1 LKVGIFTGGFLPE
14 AGGGFT
20 FVNELVKALAA
31 TRSSRHEFV
40 AITTN
45 TEEQARGA
53 FGHLP
58 VLSLADAYA
67 PPRLAARIGGGVQ
80 RRTARLLGQPRRL
93 GEMRASDAAI
103 DARLTANAIDVIWY
117 PSAWQYCSLEIPYIT
132 VVWDLQHRRQPYF
145 PEVSDDGKW
154 EYRQRWMSTFLR
166 RAALVIAGAEAGREE
181 IERCYGVQPERMKL
195 IPHPTPSFMADARSS
210 TAPRVVEGDY
220 IFYPAQF
227 WPHKNHA
234 NLLHALRLLRDQGM
248 NLSLVLTGSDKGNQA
263 YVLQLAE
270 RLGLTSHVRMLGFVP
285 NEQLVSLYRHAVA
298 LSYVTFFGPEN
309 LPPLEAFAAGCPVV
323 ASDVA
328 GAREQ
333 MGDAAVLV
341 DPRRPEEI
349 AAAIKNVSS
358 DQALRARLIERGF
371 ERAKRSTPASFVAE
385 VIAWL
390 DEFEPI
396 RRCWPSGTYQADK
409 GRWP

>member
-1 LKVGIFTGGFLPE
+1 
-14 AGGGFT
+14 
-20 FVNELVKALAA
+20 
-31 TRSSRHEFV
+31 
-40 AITTN
+40 
-45 TEEQARGA
+45 
-53 FGHLP
+53 
-58 VLSLADAYA
+58 
-67 PPRLAARIGGGVQ
+67 
-80 RRTARLLGQPRRL
+80 
-93 GEMRASDAAI
+93 
-103 DARLTANAIDVIWY
+103 
-117 PSAWQYCSLEIPYIT
+117 
-132 VVWDLQHRRQPYF
+132 
-145 PEVSDDGKW
+145 
-154 EYRQRWMSTFLR
+154 MSTFLR

-181 IERCYGVQPERMKL
+181 IERFYGVQPERMKL